1 MKIEDAIAQL
11 IKEKNNGTQSIIL
24 AYWKADMFDQEDND
38 EWHSY
43 TELVED
49 EMDWS
54 RAHDQMTDLIS
65 TAADGFRGCD
75 RFPLLHVVADGTQKD

>member
-1 MKIEDAIAQL
+1 MNIKDAIALL

-38 EWHSY
+38 EWHSD

-49 EMDWS
+49 KMDWS

-65 TAADGFRGCD
+65 AAADEF
-75 RFPLLHVVADGTQKD
+75 